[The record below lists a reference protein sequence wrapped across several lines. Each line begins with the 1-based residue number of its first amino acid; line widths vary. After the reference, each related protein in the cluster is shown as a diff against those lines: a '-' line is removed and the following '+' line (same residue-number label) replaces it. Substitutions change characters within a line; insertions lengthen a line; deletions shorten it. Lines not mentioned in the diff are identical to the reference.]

1 MNFHIP
7 LSTFSEWFWPQAA
20 AHLWQTTLFTAL
32 AWAAAQSLRHAGATT
47 RHAVWLIASWRLA
60 LPAGL
65 LAWAGVQAGGLLP
78 SPAWQAVAGIAPLAG
93 RLSPSANAAP
103 PQAHI
108 AHHEIYCV
116 MTLVWLAG
124 IVTCLLRWRRQLR
137 TGGSVH
143 REPNQFEQ
151 EAFQAAEEGTGLHE
165 RVRLVIS
172 AGPTEPVLRGILRPR
187 IILPEGLSGVL
198 SPQELVAVLSHE
210 LIHASRHDN
219 LTAALHRAIAC
230 VWWFHPA
237 AWWIERRMAE
247 ERECACDETVVRR
260 GAAREDYTS
269 ALLMTCRFSAGCET
283 AGVSGVTGGT
293 NMKERIE
300 RIIHAPARPAARRAL
315 ALVAAVIVAAVWPA
329 IGGFLVNAGQPDA
342 GKLLPGIEWVR
353 IENSMGQ
360 PLYDSSKA
368 GPAAA
373 PDAFLARSW
382 PAPSGLTVPYRK
394 WLDEDVTYLITDAE
408 RAGFLRLPSDSHRE
422 QFIEQFW
429 KRRDPSPGTA
439 ANEFKEE
446 HYRRIRYANER
457 FPDDGPGWR
466 STRGRVYIKL
476 GPPDEI
482 ESHPRDRYEAWKY
495 ASWDNL
501 PQSLFV
507 RFALPE

>member
-7 LSTFSEWFWPQAA
+7 LSAFSEWFWPQAA

-47 RHAVWLIASWRLA
+47 RYALWLIASWRLA

-65 LAWAGVQAGGLLP
+65 LGWAGAQAGGLLP

-93 RLSPSANAAP
+93 RLTPSANAAP

-108 AHHEIYCV
+108 AHHEIYCA

-124 IVTCLLRWRRQLR
+124 ILTCLLRWRRQLR
-137 TGGSVH
+137 TGGNVFRQPSQSE
-143 REPNQFEQ
+143 R
-151 EAFQAAEEGTGLHE
+151 EAFQTAEERTGLHH
-165 RVRLVIS
+165 RVQLVIS
-172 AGPTEPVLRGILRPR
+172 AGLTEPVLRGILRPR

-210 LIHASRHDN
+210 LVHALRRDN

-230 VWWFHPA
+230 VLWFHPA
-237 AWWIERRMAE
+237 AWWIERRLAE
-247 ERECACDETVVRR
+247 ERERACDETVVRR
-260 GAAREDYTS
+260 GAAREDYAS
-269 ALLMTCRFSAGCET
+269 ALLMTCRFCAGCAT

-300 RIIHAPARPAARRAL
+300 RIVYAPARPAARRAL
-315 ALVAAVIVAAVWPA
+315 ALVAAVIVGAVWPA
-329 IGGFLVNAGQPDA
+329 IGAFLVHAGES
-342 GKLLPGIEWVR
+342 GVKKLLPGIERVR
-353 IENSMGQ
+353 IVSAGKVV
-360 PLYDSSKA
+360 YDSSQS

-373 PDAFLARSW
+373 PEAFLVRSW
-382 PAPSGLTVPYRK
+382 PAQSGLTALYQK
-394 WLDEDVTYLITDAE
+394 WLDEDVIYLITDGE
-408 RAGFLRLPSDSHRE
+408 RAEFLSLHSDSDRE
-422 QFIEQFW
+422 QFIERFW

-457 FPDDGPGWR
+457 FRDDGPGWR

-482 ESHPRDRYEAWKY
+482 ESHPRDRYEAWMY
-495 ASWDNL
+495 ARWGNL

-507 RFALPE
+507 KFTVPE